1 MEEEKKEP
9 TLEEL
14 YAPSTSADGAPAERP
29 KKKWSVG
36 LVMDLVFSTVAIVG
50 AILSVLSCPELWR
63 FFGQSVD
70 RDSLHFA
77 IGVPMA
83 LLSVLASLCFPFVA
97 VPIRIVTAAV
107 TTFRKT
113 ASEVEFTTFFGYLVV
128 SGISFLLVQ
137 YFAKWVFYI
146 T

>member
-1 MEEEKKEP
+1 
-9 TLEEL
+9 
-14 YAPSTSADGAPAERP
+14 
-29 KKKWSVG
+29 
-36 LVMDLVFSTVAIVG
+36 MDLVFSTVAIVG

-97 VPIRIVTAAV
+97 VPIRIVTAVV

-128 SGISFLLVQ
+128 SGISFLLVL
-137 YFAKWVFYI
+137 FYI